1 MQFACNGELAS
12 PGNCSSFRTYG
23 DMLEWANRAFKLGL
37 SSSDRKRAHCEV
49 IPRRSISRYTAYDG
63 CDTALDSRVVVNST
77 DDWSSAYQYFVFSM
91 VGAKASPVVLN
102 YVAFGEL
109 LIW

>member
-23 DMLEWANRAFKLGL
+23 DMLEWANRAFNLGL
-37 SSSDRKRAHCEV
+37 SGSDRKRAYCEV
-49 IPRRSISRYTAYDG
+49 FPRGCISRYTAYTGDEA
-63 CDTALDSRVVVNST
+63 ALASRVVVNST
-77 DDWSSAYQYFVFSM
+77 DDWSSAYQYYVFSM
-91 VGAKASPVVLN
+91 VGARASPVVLN

-109 LIW
+109 LL